1 MVGILMLE
9 FAPKRGTRIPSVGF
23 EDKVL
28 KHNAK

>member
-1 MVGILMLE
+1 MLE
-9 FAPKRGTRIPSVGF
+9 FAPKRGARIPGMGF